1 MLKGEEKGGLRNVL
15 GLLDRE
21 TTGEHRTGFRK
32 QNEAQ
37 EGELLKKEEGRDESN
52 VVKIEGEMAG
62 EQIEERLM

>member
-52 VVKIEGEMAG
+52 VVKRGVGEKKKSWWG
-62 EQIEERLM
+62 EWV

>member
-1 MLKGEEKGGLRNVL
+1 M

-52 VVKIEGEMAG
+52 VVKRGVGEKKKSWWG
-62 EQIEERLM
+62 EWV